1 LFGEQ
6 PTPAAQ
12 LSPKTHE
19 ATPSDTTIDDTT
31 TPNTASF
38 RSPITDPG
46 SPTPHLSPE
55 TQDATPDDTTPSD
68 KTPGE
73 PASAVEEPANAVD
86 YNLPI
91 DFNLR
96 YYDFAAAIGVLDQK
110 EQDLLWDQRLR
121 HHAALKRRKERQAA
135 KQAKAAKKRSANSRR
150 RNAA

>member
-1 LFGEQ
+1 M
-6 PTPAAQ
+6 
-12 LSPKTHE
+12 SD
-19 ATPSDTTIDDTT
+19 ATPSDTTAPI
-31 TPNTASF
+31 

-46 SPTPHLSPE
+46 SPTPQLSPE
-55 TQDATPDDTTPSD
+55 THDATPADTTPHD
-68 KTPGE
+68 TPPGE
-73 PASAVEEPANAVD
+73 PASAVEEPAAAVD

-96 YYDFAAAIGVLDQK
+96 YDDFAAAIGVLDQQ

-121 HHAALKRRKERQAA
+121 HHAALKRRNERQAA